1 MNAQKLNRTTQKFNR
16 YTKINRTTQESNQ
29 DHKKINMTMKK
40 LNRTN
45 RKSKQDHSKKYTGP
59 CKK

>member
-1 MNAQKLNRTTQKFNR
+1 MNAQKLNMTTQKFNR

-29 DHKKINMTMKK
+29 DHRKINMTMKK